1 MPLAF
6 RVSSDHAELD
16 RERIHRWLST
26 DAYWAIGRAREV
38 QDAAI
43 DGSRNY
49 GAYDAASGAQIAY
62 ARVVTDA
69 ATFAWLCDV
78 YVDPSVRGLGVGVA
92 LIEHLLADL
101 EPLGLRRIALAT
113 GDAHGLYERFG
124 FEPLSDPER
133 WMIRTGRPTTPGED

>member
-1 MPLAF
+1 MPLALRF
-6 RVSSDHAELD
+6 SSDPAELD
-16 RERIHRWLST
+16 RALVHRWLST
-26 DAYWAIGRAREV
+26 DAYWAIGRPREV

-49 GAYDAASGAQIAY
+49 AAFDEATGAQVAY

-78 YVDPSVRGLGVGVA
+78 YVDPAVRGEGVGVA
-92 LIEHLLADL
+92 LVEHLVADL

-133 WMIRTGRPTTPGED
+133 WMVRTRA

>member
-1 MPLAF
+1 MARTYRF
-6 RVSSDHAELD
+6 SSDPAELD
-16 RERIHRWLST
+16 RTLVHRWLST

-49 GAYDAASGAQIAY
+49 GAFDEASARQVAY
-62 ARVVTDA
+62 ARVVTDG

-78 YVDPSVRGLGVGVA
+78 YVDPSVRGEGVGVA
-92 LIEHLLADL
+92 LVEHVIADL

-124 FEPLSDPER
+124 FAPLADPEK
-133 WMIRTGRPTTPGED
+133 WMVRAGA

>member
-1 MPLAF
+1 MALAYRF
-6 RVSSDHAELD
+6 TSDSAELD
-16 RERIHRWLST
+16 RALVHRWLST

-49 GAYDAASGAQIAY
+49 GVFDDASARQVAY
-62 ARVVTDA
+62 ARVVTDG

-78 YVDPSVRGLGVGVA
+78 YVDPSVRGEGVGVA
-92 LIEHLLADL
+92 LVEHVIADL

-124 FEPLSDPER
+124 FAPLADPEK
-133 WMIRTGRPTTPGED
+133 WMVRAGA

>member
-1 MPLAF
+1 MPSAYRF
-6 RVSSDHAELD
+6 SSDAAELD
-16 RERIHRWLST
+16 RELVHRWLST
-26 DAYWAIGRAREV
+26 DAYWAIGRARDV

-49 GAYDAASGAQIAY
+49 GAYDEASGTQVAY

-78 YVDPSVRGLGVGVA
+78 YVDPSVRGEGVGVA
-92 LIEHLLADL
+92 LVEHLLADL

-124 FEPLSDPER
+124 FTPLADPER
-133 WMIRTGRPTTPGED
+133 WMVRAGA